1 MNLLVIG
8 VPFAALILSNAF
20 ASAAIFNG
28 VLQLTIFIVTAMIP
42 GLITGRM
49 SYVDIAWPYGLFT
62 IGSLPLLLQIG
73 NILIITCRL
82 LMY

>member
-42 GLITGRM
+42 GKLVVHLHKIKSNSSELKM
-49 SYVDIAWPYGLFT
+49 YVEKGLP
-62 IGSLPLLLQIG
+62 G
-73 NILIITCRL
+73 
-82 LMY
+82 